1 MIQIT
6 QKQTKRLQSPT
17 LCPTHHQMMKSLKVK
32 FHKFKAKERLVIYTW
47 AIYYV
52 KYDGY
57 NVEPVLSFFLRTY
70 FFQAEEAQ
78 VISFGER
85 ST

>member
-1 MIQIT
+1 M
-6 QKQTKRLQSPT
+6 
-17 LCPTHHQMMKSLKVK
+17 
-32 FHKFKAKERLVIYTW
+32 IYTW